1 MLQRF
6 CNSVKNEV
14 RIAGEGVEEGELT
27 LLSTIEI
34 VLANSG
40 NLVHL

>member
-1 MLQRF
+1 V
-6 CNSVKNEV
+6 CGIDAKNEV
-14 RIAGEGVEEGELT
+14 RIAGERVEEGELT